1 MLTVD
6 AAVPGK
12 REKDQRAKGNF
23 SGFSSTSGSPAGET
37 GKGVAHAISGY
48 QDPDV
53 DWEDVKW
60 IQSLTKLPL
69 IIKGIQCVEDAELA
83 FESGARGIVLSNHGG
98 RELDL

>member
-1 MLTVD
+1 MQPQKSDLLH
-6 AAVPGK
+6 
-12 REKDQRAKGNF
+12 Q
-23 SGFSSTSGSPAGET
+23 
-37 GKGVAHAISGY
+37 AISGY

-83 FESGARGIVLSNHGG
+83 FDAGAQGIVLSNHGG
-98 RELDL
+98 RELDLWVIK